1 MQAGKNNK
9 APSRIR
15 LWTLYSA
22 MLFASALFF
31 AYTVFIVRSSHNN
44 KVTIALISI
53 FYFISLTVLYVISAR
68 NLLLKARLE
77 AAEATSTTK
86 SDFLA
91 AMSHEIRTPMNGIIG
106 MSELLLDADTPE
118 KQRYYAESLHHS
130 AEKLLELIN
139 DVLELSRIES
149 GGIELEHI
157 PLKIRELV
165 AASCDLYAPIALK
178 KGVTLQYS
186 VADDVPESLNGDP
199 TRVIQILNNLLINAV
214 KFTDV
219 GGISVSVSVL
229 TRQDDTLMLRCEV
242 QDTGIGIPPSAQTAI
257 FDRFTQADSST
268 TRRHGGS
275 GLGLA
280 IARNLCELMGGEIG
294 VTSQPGKGSS
304 FWFAVRFGLCLSS
317 AVDTTDNRLNDFSSA
332 TLLKGIRIL
341 LVEDN
346 PVNQLLGVTMLE
358 RGGAVVVVAD
368 TGKKALD
375 VLETQSFELVLLDC
389 QIPEVDGY
397 EVARIIREKE
407 RHYAAKQ
414 PNAMAAPIRIIALTA
429 NALTGDREKCLA
441 SGMDEYLAKPFTR
454 KKLCQVIVHCLDITC
469 EDGGDH
475 QMALPFVTDTAR
487 GQKTD
492 IIDLRCIDAIRSMQ
506 QENRADLLKLV
517 IDSFIADVSDML
529 VQLHQALHT
538 GDTNAIRLIAHRL
551 KSGSADLGAT
561 RLAELLK
568 AMETGAATNSA
579 EESARLLAE
588 IESCFSEVRPA
599 LRAYVTGDNPR

>member
-1 MQAGKNNK
+1 M
-9 APSRIR
+9 I
-15 LWTLYSA
+15 
-22 MLFASALFF
+22 
-31 AYTVFIVRSSHNN
+31 
-44 KVTIALISI
+44 
-53 FYFISLTVLYVISAR
+53 YVISAR

-77 AAEATSTTK
+77 AAEAASTTK

-118 KQRYYAESLHHS
+118 KQRHYAESLHHS

-165 AASCDLYAPIALK
+165 ATSCDLYAPIASK
-178 KGVTLQYS
+178 KGVTLKYS

-219 GGISVSVSVL
+219 GGISVSVSIL

-280 IARNLCELMGGEIG
+280 IAKNLCELMGGEIG
-294 VTSQPGKGSS
+294 VTSQPGKGSC
-304 FWFAVRFGLCLSS
+304 FWFTVRFGLCLSS

-346 PVNQLLGVTMLE
+346 PVNQLLAVTMLE
-358 RGGAVVVVAD
+358 RSGATVVVAD

-375 VLETQSFELVLLDC
+375 VLATQSFELVLLDC

-407 RHYAAKQ
+407 RQYAAKQ

-469 EDGGDH
+469 EEGGDR
-475 QMALPFVTDTAR
+475 QMALPFVTDTAH

-492 IIDLRCIDAIRSMQ
+492 IIDLRCINTIRSMQ

-561 RLAELLK
+561 RLAELFK
-568 AMETGAATNSA
+568 AMETGAATNST

-599 LRAYVTGDNPR
+599 LRAFTTGDNPL